1 MKFNICAW
9 SRLAVEMAGSWEQA
23 YLALVC
29 STFTF
34 MTADLALD
42 IETDRVH
49 SVLDRVAVVLEV
61 QLLAGKHFQ

>member
-9 SRLAVEMAGSWEQA
+9 SRLAVEMAGSWQQA
-23 YLALVC
+23 YLALVY

-42 IETDRVH
+42 IRDRPH
-49 SVLDRVAVVLEV
+49 PLSIG
-61 QLLAGKHFQ
+61 QGGCGP